1 MSGAEAL
8 RAAQCKLYDQSGTL
22 PPAEIQAE
30 VDAAKGFPL
39 PLGVY
44 AICTTA
50 RVSTQAQNAIL
61 LINQEH
67 RQKGLFT
74 VELFTWDRLDELLE
88 EFTTMQV
95 YRSRDATTRERTTR
109 THRTVKPA
117 QPSASKVFQ

>member
-1 MSGAEAL
+1 ML
-8 RAAQCKLYDQSGTL
+8 ILIIVL
-22 PPAEIQAE
+22 VL
-30 VDAAKGFPL
+30 VDVYKRQ

-88 EFTTMQV
+88 EFTTIRDQV